1 MVLMGDESKGK
12 KPADEQ
18 CALRVAGP
26 DPPCGAWLEH
36 EKTSFRR

>member
-1 MVLMGDESKGK
+1 MVPTGDERKGK

-18 CALRVAGP
+18 CALKVAGP
-26 DPPCGAWLEH
+26 DPPRGAWLEH